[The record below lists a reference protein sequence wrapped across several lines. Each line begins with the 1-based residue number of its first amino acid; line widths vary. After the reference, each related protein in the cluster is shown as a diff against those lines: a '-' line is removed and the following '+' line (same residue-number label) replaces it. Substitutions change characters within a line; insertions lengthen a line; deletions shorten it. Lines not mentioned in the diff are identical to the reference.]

1 MYIYN
6 KMSYKCECCQYETV
20 RKLNYDRHLLS
31 SKHLKKSL
39 IIQND
44 GKKENPA
51 ILNQKLIGEIN
62 RMERKHTQEIS
73 RLKDQIERQSQHILE
88 LKSRLNI
95 QLI

>member
-1 MYIYN
+1 
-6 KMSYKCECCQYETV
+6 MSYICQCCEYETV

-62 RMERKHTQEIS
+62 RMERKHTQEINK
-73 RLKDQIERQSQHILE
+73 LKDRIEIQAQQILE
-88 LKSRLNI
+88 LKSRLNT